1 MKIVSATY
9 ERHSDS
15 SGTITETYE
24 DGSVRHTPLPA
35 LWATGGESES
45 FRRLRMRE
53 RGPSPPR
60 PGQRAE
66 RMTEEQITRADRD
79 EGRSGG

>member
-1 MKIVSATY
+1 MKIVKATY
-9 ERHSDS
+9 ERHADS

-35 LWATGGESES
+35 LWATGQESES
-45 FRRLRMRE
+45 FRRLRIRE
-53 RGPSPPR
+53 REPSLPR
-60 PGQRAE
+60 PGQRTE

-79 EGRSGG
+79 EQR